1 MANTKQAK
9 KRAVQNE
16 KQKARNR
23 AVKSETRRVVKATRA
38 AEPAASKEMLP
49 KAASALDV
57 AARKGTIHKNK
68 AARLKSR
75 LAKGAAR
82 KAAKAD

>member
-16 KQKARNR
+16 KQKTRNR
-23 AVKSETRRVVKATRA
+23 AVKSQTRRIVKATRA
-38 AEPAASKEMLP
+38 AAPEKAMEMVAE
-49 KAASALDV
+49 AASALDV
-57 AARKGTIHKNK
+57 AAKKGAIHKNK

-75 LAKGAAR
+75 LAKGATK

>member
-9 KRAVQNE
+9 KRAAQND

-38 AEPAASKEMLP
+38 AAPESPRDDMMSWLDSVYATEPTE
-49 KAASALDV
+49 
-57 AARKGTIHKNK
+57 
-68 AARLKSR
+68 
-75 LAKGAAR
+75 
-82 KAAKAD
+82 